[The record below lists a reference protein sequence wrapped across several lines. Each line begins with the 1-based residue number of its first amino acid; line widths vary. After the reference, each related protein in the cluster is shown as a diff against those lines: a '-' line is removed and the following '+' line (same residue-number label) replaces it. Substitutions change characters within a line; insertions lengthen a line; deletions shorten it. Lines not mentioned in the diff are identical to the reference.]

1 MKRLKL
7 FLVLVST
14 AVSAAAAP
22 NGMVMLLTDYG
33 ADSIYVGVLK
43 GAIYTKFPSAKV
55 DSISHSIPPYDI
67 VEGAYLLLESCKE
80 FPKGTV
86 FCCIVDPGVGTP
98 RKGIALETA
107 AGQYFVGPDNGLL
120 SLVAERDGVK
130 QIRETVNKELWRSG
144 VTSSTFHGRDI
155 FGPVAAA
162 VASGTP
168 LDVIG
173 PEVQELTKLD
183 VVRSRVENGLASG
196 RVIRADVYG
205 NLVTNITASD
215 LESLGIKRGD
225 GVEVTMGGTKFTA
238 PFVSTYGDVP
248 KGEKLVCLQSSG
260 MVECAINLGSL
271 AETLGAG
278 LHASVTVRRQP

>member
-1 MKRLKL
+1 MGAALG
-7 FLVLVST
+7 
-14 AVSAAAAP
+14 AAAAP

-33 ADSIYVGVLK
+33 ADSIYVGALK
-43 GAIYTKFPSAKV
+43 GAIYTKFPEAKV
-55 DSISHSIPPYDI
+55 DSISHSIPPFDI
-67 VEGAYLLLESCKE
+67 VEGAHMLLESSKE

-98 RKGIALETA
+98 RKGIVLETA
-107 AGQYFVGPDNGLL
+107 AGQYFVGPDNGLM

-130 QIRETVNKELWRSG
+130 QIRETVNKALWRSG

-162 VASGTP
+162 VANGTP
-168 LDVIG
+168 LDVVG

-183 VVRSRVENGLASG
+183 AARSRVENESAQGSI
-196 RVIRADVYG
+196 IRADGYG
-205 NLVTNITASD
+205 NLVTNITAKD
-215 LESLGIKRGD
+215 LDALGIKKGD
-225 GVEVTMGGTKFTA
+225 KLLVSMGDKQFTA
-238 PFVSTYGDVP
+238 PLVSTYGDVP

-271 AETLGAG
+271 AETLGVG
-278 LHASVTVRRQP
+278 LHAAVTVRRQP

>member
-1 MKRLKL
+1 MKHFVL
-7 FLVLVST
+7 FCAIMGAAL
-14 AVSAAAAP
+14 SAAAAP

-43 GAIYTKFPSAKV
+43 GAIYTKFPNAKV
-55 DSISHSIPPYDI
+55 DSISHSIPPFDI
-67 VEGAYLLLESCKE
+67 VEGAYMLLESSKE

-98 RKGIALETA
+98 RKGIVLETA
-107 AGQYFVGPDNGLL
+107 AGQYFVGPDNGLM

-130 QIRETVNKELWRSG
+130 QIRETVNTALWRSG

-183 VVRSRVENGLASG
+183 IARSRVENGLANG
-196 RVIRADVYG
+196 TVIRADVYG
-205 NLVTNITASD
+205 NLVTNITAGD
-215 LESLGIKRGD
+215 LETLGIKKGD
-225 GVEVTMGGTKFTA
+225 TLLVSVGDKQFTA

-260 MVECAINLGSL
+260 KVECAINLGSL
-271 AETLGAG
+271 AETLGTG
-278 LHASVTVRRQP
+278 LHAAVTVRRQP